1 MVGYFLRRFEEESR
15 PGLISATTQRARSQG
30 RCVFIVVPQ
39 ALMTSTAGDDEPK
52 KQEMPWA
59 KSILVGNGTGLVSL
73 VIFSFFLGMIF
84 LTICGVKVVGPPAVM
99 TVAGA
104 LPFAGPWPCSTQEV
118 QAPRDLST
126 TANPG
131 GLLPARAATLT
142 DAQLNKMPQTN
153 IHFILGTEHKSDEY
167 NIATD
172 SEEYDSANPNAVPNS
187 AGEQVVDGEKV
198 RPGYM
203 CPVSGY
209 SAAQLVD
216 NYVWQCCTGEMH
228 IGKVRGIGTASNTRQ
243 T

>member
-1 MVGYFLRRFEEESR
+1 
-15 PGLISATTQRARSQG
+15 
-30 RCVFIVVPQ
+30 
-39 ALMTSTAGDDEPK
+39 
-52 KQEMPWA
+52 MPWA
-59 KSILVGNGTGLVSL
+59 KSILVGNGTELVSL
-73 VIFSFFLGMIF
+73 IILSFFLGMIF
-84 LTICGVKVVGPPAVM
+84 LTIIGVKVVGPPAVM

-104 LPFAGPWPCSTQEV
+104 LPFAGPWPCSAQEV

-131 GLLPARAATLT
+131 GTLRARAATLT
-142 DAQLNKMPQTN
+142 DAQAHKLPQTN

-172 SEEYDSANPNAVPNS
+172 SEIYDSANPNAVPNS
-187 AGEQVVDGEKV
+187 AGEQVVDS

-228 IGKVRGIGTASNTRQ
+228 IGKVRGIGTASNMRQ